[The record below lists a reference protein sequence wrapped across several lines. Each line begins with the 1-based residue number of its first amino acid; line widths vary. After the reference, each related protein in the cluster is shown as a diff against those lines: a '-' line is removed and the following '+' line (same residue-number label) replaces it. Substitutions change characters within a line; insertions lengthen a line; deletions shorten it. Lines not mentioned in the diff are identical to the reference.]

1 MQLTLPLRVTALC
14 LVCALPAAGQDLTS
28 GERTSV
34 TPDVTTAG
42 TPATPAS
49 DTPLADAAQ
58 AQFPKPSAPLFGP
71 EAPHTHSPFLSL
83 GHDLKQFFTPQTAA
97 LVGAFGGLAL
107 VGHAWDD
114 ELKQE
119 VPEDLPESHFKS
131 GNVGG
136 GFFVQAGI
144 AAGTWGFGK
153 ATGNAKAT
161 AVGGDL
167 FRAQAVS
174 QVFVQGL
181 KLATQRTRP
190 DGSNDHSFPSGHTAS
205 AFATASVLQRHFGWK
220 VGVPAY
226 AFGAYVGAARMS
238 ANKHHLSDVLM
249 GAGIGIASGYSVTV
263 GVGRQ
268 QFALGVTPTVGGAAV
283 TFTKK

>member
-1 MQLTLPLRVTALC
+1 MQLPLPRRVTALC
-14 LVCALPAAGQDLTS
+14 LVCVAPAFGQDA
-28 GERTSV
+28 GRGARTPV
-34 TPDVTTAG
+34 TPDVTAAR
-42 TPATPAS
+42 TPATLAPA
-49 DTPLADAAQ
+49 TPLADAAR
-58 AQFPKPSAPLFGP
+58 AQLPSPGTPLFGP
-71 EAPHTHSPFLSL
+71 AAPHAPSPFLSL
-83 GHDLKQFFTPQTAA
+83 GHDLTHFFTPQSAA

-119 VPEDLPESHFKS
+119 APEDLRAAHFKS

-136 GFFVQAGI
+136 GFLVQAGL
-144 AAGTWGFGK
+144 AAGTWGIGK
-153 ATGNAKAT
+153 ATGNTTVT

-167 FRAQAVS
+167 FRAQALS
-174 QVFVQGL
+174 QVLVQGL

-220 VGVPAY
+220 AGVPAY

-249 GAGIGIASGYSVTV
+249 GAGLGIASGYSVTV
-263 GVGRQ
+263 GAGHQKFDVGI
-268 QFALGVTPTVGGAAV
+268 APTAGGAAV